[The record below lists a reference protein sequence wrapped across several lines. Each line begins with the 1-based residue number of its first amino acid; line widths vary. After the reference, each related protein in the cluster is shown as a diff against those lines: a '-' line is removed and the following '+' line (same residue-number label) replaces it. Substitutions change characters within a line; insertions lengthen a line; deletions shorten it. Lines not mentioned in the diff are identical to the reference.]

1 MAFEQRLRAHALK
14 ILYAYWQEIRRGRPA
29 PTRADIDPARIV
41 SVLPII
47 SLYDVEDSPR
57 RYRIRLTGTRN
68 VSWYG
73 CDLTGSYLDE
83 IDLGGDSAAMF
94 SFIDKVVLKEVPG
107 HMTGEYTKQDG
118 RTIRYERLLLPL
130 SNDGDRVDMLL
141 GAALRLPGGVPIA
154 SASFDD

>member
-1 MAFEQRLRAHALK
+1 MAFEQQLRAHALK
-14 ILYAYWQEIRRGRPA
+14 ILYAYWQEIRGDRPA

-41 SVLPII
+41 SVLPTI
-47 SLYDVEDSPR
+47 SLYDVEENPR

-83 IDLGGDSAAMF
+83 IDLGAERTAIL
-94 SFIDKVVLKEVPG
+94 SFIDRVVLKAVPA
-107 HMTGEYTKQDG
+107 HMTGEYVKHDG

-141 GAALRLPGGVPIA
+141 GAGLRLPGDIPI
-154 SASFDD
+154 SGPSFDE